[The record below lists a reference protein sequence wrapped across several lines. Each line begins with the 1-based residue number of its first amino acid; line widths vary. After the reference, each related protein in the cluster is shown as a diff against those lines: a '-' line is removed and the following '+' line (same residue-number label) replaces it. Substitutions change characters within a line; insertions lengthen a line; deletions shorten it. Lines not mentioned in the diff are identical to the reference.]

1 MTTTTSVPAGGSQA
15 ARCRWRPQ
23 ILQMRHIS
31 CSDPGGPTAELDE
44 EAGKSVNKAPEL
56 NDLQADSLL
65 MLANHTENNWPIQR
79 EILLQ

>member
-1 MTTTTSVPAGGSQA
+1 MGGSQA

-23 ILQMRHIS
+23 ILQMRHVS
-31 CSDPGGPTAELDE
+31 GSDPGGTTAELGE

-65 MLANHTENNWPIQR
+65 MLANHTENNWPIQW
-79 EILLQ
+79 EILL